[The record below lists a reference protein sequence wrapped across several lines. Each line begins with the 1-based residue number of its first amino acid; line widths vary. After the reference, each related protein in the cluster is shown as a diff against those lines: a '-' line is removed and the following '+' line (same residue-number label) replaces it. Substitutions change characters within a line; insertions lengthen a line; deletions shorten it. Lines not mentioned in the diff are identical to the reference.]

1 MDRSAFDG
9 TSQKVFLVC
18 KTVNERRRFAFTSA
32 TDQQFTKY
40 PTEGLDFAYMSS
52 STAAAA
58 TRVRLSVV
66 DLCCA
71 SHDLTYTFINFNC
84 TVGL

>member
-18 KTVNERRRFAFTSA
+18 KTVNERRRRFAFTSASA

-40 PTEGLDFAYMSS
+40 PTEGLDFAC
-52 STAAAA
+52 
-58 TRVRLSVV
+58 L
-66 DLCCA
+66 L
-71 SHDLTYTFINFNC
+71 LQQTFAG
-84 TVGL
+84 TLQQ